1 MNITIAVQG
10 KYDHTIYHNIY
21 VDTHTGVKMVIVKNK
36 ATRHMHLSIYDHQGR
51 IYEYLLELRD
61 AM

>member
-21 VDTHTGVKMVIVKNK
+21 VDTHTGVKMVIVENK
-36 ATRHMHLSIYDHQGR
+36 ATRHMHLSIYDQVR
-51 IYEYLLELRD
+51 IYEY
-61 AM
+61 